1 MAFHIWTLSLSMMCS
16 RYIPILATASPSHNG
31 VELHCMDRPHAVS
44 TLDLPLAFWPARS
57 VGLYKEIPQ
66 MALVR
71 MYLSG
76 LVFRSPFSQ
85 IDTVS
90 QTEGGVESAQGM
102 LEFPV
107 SRCPGPR
114 AYADASFHRLLP
126 LPTGTSLERS
136 PQPRSVAR
144 ALRCSGEKHCLGT
157 DSDFPV

>member
-1 MAFHIWTLSLSMMCS
+1 MMCS

-31 VELHCMDRPHAVS
+31 VELHCMDRPHAIS
-44 TLDLPLAFWPARS
+44 TLDLPLAFWPSRS

-85 IDTVS
+85 IDTVI
-90 QTEGGVESAQGM
+90 QREGGDESTQGM

-107 SRCPGPR
+107 SFVLGQDPMQTPHFI
-114 AYADASFHRLLP
+114 DFFPFP
-126 LPTGTSLERS
+126 LAPI
-136 PQPRSVAR
+136 
-144 ALRCSGEKHCLGT
+144 
-157 DSDFPV
+157 